1 MTDEK
6 HVRASKM
13 LARALRHEPEKFG
26 IELDTHGWAQVGP
39 LVRGMSGKVE
49 LSRAILEH
57 IVATDPKGRYEF
69 DVHHTRVRA
78 RQGHSVRVDV
88 ELERCDPP
96 AVLYHG
102 TSARALGKIM
112 REGIKPMGR
121 LYVHLSPDRET
132 AVKVGSRH
140 GAPVVLEV
148 DAATMAAEGREF
160 LLSRNGVWLTGPVE
174 SRFLHATFPVKGG
187 AR

>member
-26 IELDTHGWAQVGP
+26 IELDAHGWAQVGP

-49 LSRAILEH
+49 FSRAVLER

-69 DVHHTRVRA
+69 DVHHARVRA

-102 TSARALGKIM
+102 TSARAVDKIM
-112 REGIKPMGR
+112 REGIKPMER

-140 GAPVVLEV
+140 GVPVVLEV

-174 SRFLHATFPVKGG
+174 SRFLHATFPVEGG

>member
-13 LARALRHEPEKFG
+13 LARALRHEPEKIG
-26 IELDTHGWAQVGP
+26 IELDAHGWAQVGP

-49 LSRAILEH
+49 FSRAILEH
-57 IVATDPKGRYEF
+57 IVAADPKGRYEF
-69 DVHHTRVRA
+69 DAHHTRVRA

-96 AVLYHG
+96 AALYHG

-121 LYVHLSPDRET
+121 LYVHLSPDHET

-140 GAPVVLEV
+140 GVPVVLEV

-160 LLSRNGVWLTGPVE
+160 LISRNGVWLTGPVE
-174 SRFLHATFPVKGG
+174 SRFLHATFPVEGG